1 MKVDNNIIV
10 NLKNG
15 DEKAFEALFW
25 RYNTHIYHFVYSL
38 LYDKSLA
45 EDLTQN
51 VFLKIW
57 EKHESIDPEQSFDSY
72 LFTIARHLVYKE
84 TENRLLS
91 ESLTENLR
99 KRLSETDSI
108 TEETI
113 DAESLREYI
122 DSLVEELPPARREIF
137 RLSRK
142 EHLSYKEIALRLS
155 ISEKTVDTQI
165 NRALNYLRER
175 LSSDNLLAALL
186 LLLINKC

>member
-1 MKVDNNIIV
+1 MKVDKDVIV
-10 NLKNG
+10 SLKNG
-15 DEKAFEALFW
+15 NEGAFEALFW
-25 RYNTHIYHFVYSL
+25 EYNTHIYHFVYSL

-57 EKHESIDPEQSFDSY
+57 ERREDIDLGQNFDSY

-84 TENRLLS
+84 TEKRLLS
-91 ESLTENLR
+91 ESLTETLQ
-99 KRLSETDSI
+99 KQLSDGDTLM
-108 TEETI
+108 EEKI

-122 DSLVEELPPARREIF
+122 DSLIEELPPARREIF

-155 ISEKTVDTQI
+155 ISEKTVETQL
-165 NRALNYLRER
+165 NRALHFLRDK
-175 LSSDNLLAALL
+175 LSSDNILVVLL
-186 LLLINKC
+186 LVLINEC

>member
-1 MKVDNNIIV
+1 MKVDKDVIV
-10 NLKNG
+10 SLKNG
-15 DEKAFEALFW
+15 KEEAFEVLFW
-25 RYNTHIYHFVYSL
+25 EYNTHIYHFVYSL

-57 EKHESIDPEQSFDSY
+57 ERREDIDLAQSFDSY

-84 TENRLLS
+84 TEKRLLS
-91 ESLTENLR
+91 ESLTETLQ
-99 KRLSETDSI
+99 KQLSDGDTLM
-108 TEETI
+108 EEKI

-122 DSLVEELPPARREIF
+122 DSLIEELPPARREIF

-155 ISEKTVDTQI
+155 ISEKTVETQL
-165 NRALNYLRER
+165 NRALHFLRDK
-175 LSSDNLLAALL
+175 LSSDNILVVLL
-186 LLLINKC
+186 LVLINEC